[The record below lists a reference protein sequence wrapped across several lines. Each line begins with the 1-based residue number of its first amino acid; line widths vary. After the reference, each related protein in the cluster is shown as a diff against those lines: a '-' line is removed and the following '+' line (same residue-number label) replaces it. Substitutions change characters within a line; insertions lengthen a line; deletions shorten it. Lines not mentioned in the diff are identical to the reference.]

1 MLRELKVL
9 AKFNH
14 NNVVGYF
21 TAWIEWKVVRSSD
34 EDEVYILL
42 ID

>member
-1 MLRELKVL
+1 MYAVKIIKFKKDHNQDKMLRELKVL

-21 TAWIEWKVVRSSD
+21 TA
-34 EDEVYILL
+34 
-42 ID
+42 